1 VGEGF
6 LVLTD
11 SKKQMSLEVK
21 DFLDV
26 ARVDDRLFHFRT
38 PDQQFSIRLKEN
50 AEEFCVWMS
59 RLLY

>member
-1 VGEGF
+1 M
-6 LVLTD
+6 LTD